1 MRIAVLGPLAMW
13 AADGSPLDVRGV
25 RLRGLLA
32 RLALSAGR
40 PVGIDTLVDG
50 LWGTEAPSANAL
62 QSLVSR
68 LRGGLPA
75 TESSIS
81 VQSGPAGYTLT
92 ISPESVDA
100 LHFED
105 LVRRGRELLTT
116 DPSQAKALLT
126 QAERLWRGDALAD
139 LRDLPFAAIEADRLE
154 ELKLG
159 ASEDLAEA
167 AVASGNAREVTPE
180 LERLS
185 ATHPLRERVHELLIR
200 ALYADGRQA
209 EALAAYERVRTTLAD
224 ELGADPGARLREL
237 HVAVLRG
244 DAIDPVATTPVVP
257 AVQTSAP
264 RSNLRA
270 PMTSFVG
277 RAGDVAELARLLS
290 NGTRLVTM
298 VGPGGAGKTRLATET
313 GRSLVDQTGDGIWF
327 VELAPLADAA
337 DVAPAILGALGA
349 SEYVDNI
356 QSGLAPKHFPTSRA
370 ATQRLVEVVADRR
383 VLLVLDNCEHL
394 VQEVADL
401 VDSLLAAC
409 PRLRVLTTS
418 REPLSIPGE
427 HLHQVGSLGLP
438 PIDST
443 DDSYPSIQLFV
454 DRARAVRPD
463 FAVTSTNRQ
472 AIAEIC
478 RRLDGMPLAIEL
490 AAARLRALTPL
501 QIVDRLNDRFRLL
514 TSGSRTALPRHQTL
528 RAVVEWSWDLLDSDE
543 QAVARRLSL
552 FSGGATLEAAERVCS
567 GPGLPPEA
575 VLGVLASLVDKS
587 LVEAAADD
595 RSVRYR
601 MLETVKAYGAE
612 QLAASGETTQVRQAH
627 TAYFSELLRQARPK
641 LHTGEQ
647 LQWIARFDADNEN
660 LLDALRTAVDAGDAQ
675 TALELVS
682 VLGEYW
688 NMRGRPTEAVTWFEA
703 ALAVPGSSH
712 PLIRA
717 TTLMMYALGTLS
729 NGEDP
734 SASYGGA
741 IRGLAEV
748 RLLSRRHRVVAEA
761 GVGRFTNA
769 VWAMVRRDKAT
780 CFRELEEASHNEDPW
795 VRNMAVMMT
804 AMFRENEGQ
813 VEEMAVDLAT
823 ALDGFRALGDRWG
836 TSLALRGLSS
846 HQAGRGDHR
855 GALASLTEALQLVD
869 ELGTTEGVAQLLAQ
883 CAQSRAELG
892 DLAGARADLT
902 RSLQLAEEH
911 GSRGGQ
917 AIALM
922 GFSTLARRE
931 GQLDEAKDLADR
943 AYSMLDLVAER
954 VAPHGQ
960 AMILS
965 QLGRVAVA
973 RGELDVARDY
983 CKQAVG
989 LALNTEDMPLASGI
1003 VEAAAEVDLLAGDYE
1018 LAARTIGIAV
1028 GLRGM
1033 RSIPDSDVRRTVER
1047 LRAEL
1052 GDARY
1057 ETVYEAGA
1065 ALGREDGSSELRKRL
1080 NLPEVSVGLAGLLIG
1095 SADDRAPESGSIR
1108 IGAGP
1113 TGSLRTGGG
1122 SAEHE

>member
-1 MRIAVLGPLAMW
+1 MDVTNDRGSGWWVWQGGGVRIAVLGPLAMW

-40 PVGIDTLVDG
+40 PVGVDTLIDG
-50 LWGTEAPSANAL
+50 LWGNEPPSANAL

-68 LRGGLPA
+68 LRAGLPS

-100 LHFED
+100 LQFEE
-105 LVRRGRELLTT
+105 LVRRGRGLLVT
-116 DPSQAKALLT
+116 DPNQAKALLT

-139 LRDLPFAAIEADRLE
+139 LRDLPFAAIEADRLA

-167 AVASGNAREVTPE
+167 AVTTGNAREITPE

-185 ATHPLRERVHELLIR
+185 AAHPLRERVHELLIR

-209 EALAAYERVRTTLAD
+209 EALAAYERVRATLAD
-224 ELGADPGARLREL
+224 ELGADPGARLRDL

-244 DAIDPVATTPVVP
+244 DPIDPVATAAVVP
-257 AVQTSAP
+257 AA
-264 RSNLRA
+264 REFARRNNLRA

-277 RAGDVAELARLLS
+277 RADDVAELARLLS

-313 GRSLVDQTGDGIWF
+313 GRTLADQTGDGLWF
-327 VELAPLADAA
+327 VELAPLADAT
-337 DVAPAILGALGA
+337 DVAPAILTTLGA
-349 SEYVDNI
+349 SEYVENLRT
-356 QSGLAPKHFPTSRA
+356 GFTPKSFPTSRA
-370 ATQRLVEVVADRR
+370 ATERLVEVIADRH
-383 VLLVLDNCEHL
+383 VLLMLDNCEHL

-427 HLHQVGSLGLP
+427 HLHQVGPLGLP
-438 PIDST
+438 PIDSPE
-443 DDSYPSIQLFV
+443 DGYPSIQLFV
-454 DRARAVRPD
+454 DRARAVRPAFTITD
-463 FAVTSTNRQ
+463 TNRE
-472 AIAEIC
+472 AIGEIC

-501 QIVDRLNDRFRLL
+501 QIVERLTDRFRLL

-528 RAVVEWSWDLLDSDE
+528 RAVVEWSWDLLDADE

-587 LVEAAADD
+587 LVEATAGE

-601 MLETVKAYGAE
+601 MLETVKAYGSE
-612 QLAASGETTQVRQAH
+612 QLAASGEAGQVREVH
-627 TAYFSELLRQARPK
+627 TRYFSELLRQARPK

-647 LQWIARFDADNEN
+647 LQWIARLDVDNEN
-660 LLDALRTAVDAGDAQ
+660 LLDALRTSVDAGDAE
-675 TALELVS
+675 TSVELVA

-688 NMRGRPTEAVTWFEA
+688 NMRGRPAEAVTWFEA
-703 ALAVPGSSH
+703 ALSVPGPSH
-712 PLIRA
+712 PLARA
-717 TTLMMYALGTLS
+717 TTLMMYSLGTLS

-734 SASYGGA
+734 SASFGEA

-748 RLLSRRHRVVAEA
+748 RWLSRRHRAVTES
-761 GVGRFTNA
+761 GVGLFTNA
-769 VWAMVRRDKAT
+769 VWAMIRKDRAA
-780 CFRELEEASHNEDPW
+780 CFRELEEASRHEEPW
-795 VRNMAVMMT
+795 IRNMAILLT
-804 AMFRENEGQ
+804 AMFRENEGD
-813 VEEMAVDLAT
+813 VDRMAAELAI
-823 ALDGFRALGDRWG
+823 ALDGFRTLGDRWG

-846 HQAGRGDHR
+846 YQSGRGDHH
-855 GALASLTEALQLVD
+855 GALASLTEAMRLVD
-869 ELGTTEGVAQLLAQ
+869 ELGTSEGVSQLLAQ
-883 CAQSRAELG
+883 SALSRSEL
-892 DLAGARADLT
+892 DDYDGARADLR

-917 AIALM
+917 AIALT
-922 GFSTLARRE
+922 GFSVLARRE
-931 GQLDEAKDLADR
+931 GLLDEAKELADR
-943 AYSMLDLVAER
+943 SYSMLDLQAER
-954 VAPHGQ
+954 LSPHGQ
-960 AMILS
+960 AVVLG
-965 QLGRVAVA
+965 QLARVAVA
-973 RGELDVARDY
+973 RGELAEARAY
-983 CKQAVG
+983 SKQSVD
-989 LALNTEDMPLASGI
+989 LALRTEDMPVLTGTI
-1003 VEAAAEVDLLAGDYE
+1003 EAAAEVELLAGE
-1018 LAARTIGIAV
+1018 LEPAARTLGIAAA
-1028 GLRGM
+1028 LRGI
-1033 RSIPDSDVRRTVER
+1033 RAVPDSDVRRTVER
-1047 LRAEL
+1047 LRVGL
-1052 GDARY
+1052 GDERY
-1057 ETVYEAGA
+1057 EASYDAGA
-1065 ALGREDGSSELRKRL
+1065 SLARDDAIAELRKRL
-1080 NLPEVSVGLAGLLIG
+1080 GLPATEVRLGSV
-1095 SADDRAPESGSIR
+1095 
-1108 IGAGP
+1108 
-1113 TGSLRTGGG
+1113 
-1122 SAEHE
+1122 EHE